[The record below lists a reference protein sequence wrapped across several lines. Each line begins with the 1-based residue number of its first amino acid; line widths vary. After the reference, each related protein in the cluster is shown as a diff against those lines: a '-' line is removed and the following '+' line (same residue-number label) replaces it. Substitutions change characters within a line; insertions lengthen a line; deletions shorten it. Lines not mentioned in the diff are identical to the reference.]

1 MFPLSSSLWQAA
13 QAANADWKCI
23 NAFLFIKIRSDQTDL
38 FLFHLHGDFYFS
50 WLCVRKQRG
59 GGWHNLGTTLFS
71 GWSPHSESSGCLCT
85 EVPEQG
91 TLGGSQIHIW
101 RSQQIKQMPASQGHA
116 LSAEERHN
124 VSTKL
129 EGENEIWKQKR
140 TQKKDSEQ
148 TGWGRSGE
156 ARMQGTTQVKG
167 WRKKSIDHWKAVSH
181 ALPDS
186 RRLVT
191 EDKIQL
197 NKR

>member
-1 MFPLSSSLWQAA
+1 MFLLSSSLWQAA

-50 WLCVRKQRG
+50 WLRVRKQRG

-71 GWSPHSESSGCLCT
+71 GWSPRSESSGSLCI
-85 EVPEQG
+85 EVPALG

-101 RSQQIKQMPASQGHA
+101 RSQQIKQTPASQGHA

-129 EGENEIWKQKR
+129 EGENEIWKQERDTKER
-140 TQKKDSEQ
+140 FRADRVGEE
-148 TGWGRSGE
+148 GRSQDAGHHTSERLEEEVNRSLKSCESCTSWFQE
-156 ARMQGTTQVKG
+156 AGDRGQNPT
-167 WRKKSIDHWKAVSH
+167 
-181 ALPDS
+181 
-186 RRLVT
+186 
-191 EDKIQL
+191 
-197 NKR
+197 